1 MNKDLKMVHNVLQCL
16 LCNSSR
22 FHYLEP
28 LRKGVIEKMAYLVEF
43 WLILESELVER
54 APHMEYLLYGSENG
68 TKNTKDC
75 TLTNTFGLTEFG
87 SVMNKL

>member
-1 MNKDLKMVHNVLQCL
+1 MNKEMKIVHNVIQCV

-43 WLILESELVER
+43 WVILERKLVE
-54 APHMEYLLYGSENG
+54 HSTHGI
-68 TKNTKDC
+68 
-75 TLTNTFGLTEFG
+75 F
-87 SVMNKL
+87 VVWI